1 MADNE
6 PYVLSLLIPE
16 RANSGSKTQFSADN
30 QPEKR
35 GRPRGSGNKISP
47 AFKKM
52 IVEVAEEL
60 GRLDC
65 KDWDKSLCDEKD
77 GVKRFLKNLAI
88 REMAIYGML
97 LCRCVP
103 SAKRASVRRRPTR
116 EK

>member
-30 QPEKR
+30 QPKKR
-35 GRPRGSGNKISP
+35 GRPRGSGNRMSP

-103 SAKRASVRRRPTR
+103 STRRASVRRRPTR